1 LLAAKKQSTDG
12 LRQTADI
19 LKNSPQLDGFEQ
31 WATQWYIQGESF
43 PIKPTPSGTLDLRGE
58 VLQLFKTGSIHSGQ
72 LSNKLQG
79 SFRSPTFDLNHNA
92 IQMKLRGNGVESR
105 LIVDGFFM
113 YRFNGLLFRGFS
125 TTANSPDSSRWHRLQ
140 GDISRYKGHTGYVEF
155 LDQGNGSIRIDD
167 IRFTDQGSPP
177 EIPTPLLQKLVTPEL
192 DNHEAFALS
201 YGRQWETTLKN
212 WHAGQLN
219 DEDVDL
225 INWAFQHKLIEVPGD
240 IHARINEQWQHFR
253 KLDSEIPKHEH
264 VLVMADGNAENE
276 NIFIR
281 GNHKVPGET
290 APRQL
295 LSAIVGEKTTQ
306 SSGSGRLEL
315 AADIA
320 DANNALTSRVMV
332 NRIWHHLFGRGIVA
346 STNNFGVLGQRP
358 THPKL
363 LDHLARQFSDEHQWS
378 VKDMIREIM
387 LSSTYQLS
395 SIPNSKYRESDPNNF
410 LLYRQNIRRLEGE
423 VIRDHILAVSGRLDK
438 TMYGPSMPVYLT
450 PFMSGRGRPKTG
462 PLDGAGRRSIYI
474 SVRRNF
480 ISPMMLAFDTPVPFN
495 SIGRRNVSN
504 VPSQALIL
512 MNDPFVIEQSQVW
525 AKRLSANDQ
534 QTPGERVDQMIR
546 EAFGRPA
553 TKTELADAAD
563 FLEIQREQY
572 AINAENLMT
581 DIRLWADLGHVL
593 INSKPFI
600 YID

>member
-1 LLAAKKQSTDG
+1 
-12 LRQTADI
+12 
-19 LKNSPQLDGFEQ
+19 
-31 WATQWYIQGESF
+31 
-43 PIKPTPSGTLDLRGE
+43 
-58 VLQLFKTGSIHSGQ
+58 
-72 LSNKLQG
+72 
-79 SFRSPTFDLNHNA
+79 
-92 IQMKLRGNGVESR
+92 
-105 LIVDGFFM
+105 
-113 YRFNGLLFRGFS
+113 
-125 TTANSPDSSRWHRLQ
+125 
-140 GDISRYKGHTGYVEF
+140 
-155 LDQGNGSIRIDD
+155 
-167 IRFTDQGSPP
+167 
-177 EIPTPLLQKLVTPEL
+177 
-192 DNHEAFALS
+192 
-201 YGRQWETTLKN
+201 
-212 WHAGQLN
+212 
-219 DEDVDL
+219 
-225 INWAFQHKLIEVPGD
+225 
-240 IHARINEQWQHFR
+240 
-253 KLDSEIPKHEH
+253 
-264 VLVMADGNAENE
+264 MADGNAENE

-346 STNNFGVLGQRP
+346 STNNYGVLGQRP